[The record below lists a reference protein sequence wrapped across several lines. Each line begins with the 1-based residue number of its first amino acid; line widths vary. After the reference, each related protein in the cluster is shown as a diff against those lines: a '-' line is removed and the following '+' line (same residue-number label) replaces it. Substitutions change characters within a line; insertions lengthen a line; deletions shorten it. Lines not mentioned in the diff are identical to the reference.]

1 MRNNKNICILPFISM
16 DRNPYTEGLPAGPC
30 CMYQQQ
36 EEKVYDYEL
45 IHFGHNFAD
54 AMQRKYRMFRF
65 TEAEANEMNKQYI
78 YNNTKKRLVRVSGRF
93 NNDE

>member
-1 MRNNKNICILPFISM
+1 MQPT
-16 DRNPYTEGLPAGPC
+16 NPQKKL
-30 CMYQQQ
+30 
-36 EEKVYDYEL
+36 YDYEL
-45 IHFGHNFAD
+45 IPFGHNFAD
-54 AMQRKYRMFRF
+54 AMPRKYRMFRF